1 VIAGALFYYQ
11 RQWWFNRLLTRIR
24 RLRQPKYLF
33 GAIVGGLYF
42 YWDIFRALGR
52 GGRGVPISPEYHDLA
67 QAIAA
72 LVLLVMVLLAWIL
85 PNSRAALAFTEAEV
99 AFLFPA
105 PIGRRTLIHFKL
117 LKSQTVILFSA
128 IFMTLIGRSWGAGN
142 PVIRT
147 VGWWVVFSTLNLHS
161 LGCSFARTMLLDR
174 GISNWLR
181 RILVLGAVVVMVAGI
196 ILWFGRTLPMP
207 PTMNE
212 GEAGSKS
219 LVSYANEVL
228 QSGPLPYVLLPFRL
242 VVAPSFAANAGQFII
257 ALGPA
262 LIVMALLYGWVIRSN
277 VAFEEASVELS
288 RKTAER
294 IAAVR
299 SGNWQAA
306 RKPKKAGRS
315 PFPLRPTGLPAVALF
330 WKNLTSAGS
339 LVTARIWVFLVWIVV
354 FGGFMLQSQ
363 AKQSRGVGAAL
374 AFLALMLAAFSLLS
388 GPQMLRNDLRQDLPA
403 TDVLKMFP
411 MPGWQVVLGEILA
424 PAAILAGVQWLLLL
438 VALMLFP
445 NHFGLFPNHFGAGSS
460 TLGERTSFALA
471 AAIILPCVD
480 LIAMLIPNA
489 AVMFFPAWFQLGKD
503 GPRGFETTGQQL
515 ILMFGQ
521 LLVLVLSLLPA
532 AAAFAIVYFLSSR
545 LLPSALSVLLGSPV
559 AAVCLLI
566 EAGIGIRL
574 LGGVFERF
582 DLSGELLQQG

>member
-1 VIAGALFYYQ
+1 MIAGALFYYQ
-11 RQWWFNRLLTRIR
+11 RHWWRNRLLTRVR

-42 YWDIFRALGR
+42 YWYIFHALGS
-52 GGRGVPISPEYHDLA
+52 GGRGVRFSPEHQDMA

-72 LVLLVMVLLAWIL
+72 LFLLVAVLLAWIL
-85 PNSRAALAFTEAEV
+85 PHSRAALSFTEAEV

-117 LKSQTVILFSA
+117 LKSQSVIFFSA
-128 IFMTLIGRSWGAGN
+128 IFMTLIGRSWGGGN

-147 VGWWVVFSTLNLHS
+147 LGWWVVFATLNLHS
-161 LGCSFARTMLLDR
+161 LGSSFARTRLMDR
-174 GISNWLR
+174 GLSNWLR
-181 RILVLGAVVVMVAGI
+181 RILVLGVAGIMAAGI
-196 ILWFGRTLPMP
+196 ILWLRYTVPPPPPVSGRTTDISWL
-207 PTMNE
+207 
-212 GEAGSKS
+212 GR
-219 LVSYANEVL
+219 YANEIL
-228 QSGPLPYVLLPFRL
+228 HSGPLPYVLFPFRL
-242 VVAPSFAANAGQFII
+242 VVAPCFAANAGQFLL

-262 LIVMALLYGWVIRSN
+262 LAVMALLYWWVIRSN

-315 PFPLRPTGLPAVALF
+315 PFQLRPSGLPAVALF
-330 WKNLTSAGS
+330 WKNLTSAGR
-339 LVTARIWVFLVWIVV
+339 LITARVWMFLVWIVI
-354 FGGFMLQSQ
+354 FGGFLLQSHTKQ
-363 AKQSRGVGAAL
+363 AGGLGAAL
-374 AFLALMLAAFSLLS
+374 AFLALGLAAISLFW

-411 MPGWQVVLGEILA
+411 MPGWQVVLGEVLA
-424 PAAILAGVQWLLLL
+424 PAAILAGVQWLLIL
-438 VALMLFP
+438 VGLILFP
-445 NHFGLFPNHFGAGSS
+445 DRFGNYS
-460 TLGERTSFALA
+460 TTPGQRISFALA
-471 AAIILPCVD
+471 AAIVLPCVD

-489 AVMFFPAWFQLGKD
+489 AVLFFPAWFQLGKD

-515 ILMFGQ
+515 ILMIGQ
-521 LLVLVLSLLPA
+521 LLVLALSLAPA
-532 AAAFAIVYFLSSR
+532 AAAFTVVFFLTSR
-545 LLPSALSVLLGSPV
+545 LLPSTLSVLLGGAV
-559 AAVCLLI
+559 ASVFLLI

-582 DLSGELLQQG
+582 DLSGEVLQQG

>member
-1 VIAGALFYYQ
+1 MIAGALFYYQ
-11 RQWWFNRLLTRIR
+11 RHWWRNRLLTRVR

-42 YWDIFRALGR
+42 YWYFFRTLGR
-52 GGRGVPISPEYHDLA
+52 GGRGVRISPEHQDMA

-85 PNSRAALAFTEAEV
+85 PHARAALSFTEAEV

-117 LKSQTVILFSA
+117 LKSQAVIFFSA
-128 IFMTLIGRSWGAGN
+128 IFMTLIGRSWGGGN
-142 PVIRT
+142 PVIRAL
-147 VGWWVVFSTLNLHS
+147 GWWVVFATLNLHS
-161 LGCSFARTMLLDR
+161 LGSSFARTMLMDR
-174 GISNWLR
+174 GLSNWQR
-181 RILVLGAVVVMVAGI
+181 RILVLGAVGLMATGI
-196 ILWFGRTLPMP
+196 ILWLHYTVPPPPMAGETTDFSWLGR
-207 PTMNE
+207 
-212 GEAGSKS
+212 
-219 LVSYANEVL
+219 YADEIL
-228 QSGPLPYVLLPFRL
+228 HSGPLPYVLFPFRL
-242 VVAPSFAANAGQFII
+242 VVAPCFAANAGQFLI

-262 LIVMALLYGWVIRSN
+262 LVVLGLLYWWVIRSN

-288 RKTAER
+288 QKTAER

-306 RKPKKAGRS
+306 RKSKKAGRS
-315 PFPLRPTGLPAVALF
+315 PFRLRPGGLPAVALF

-339 LVTARIWVFLVWIVV
+339 LVTARAWMFLVWIVI

-363 AKQSRGVGAAL
+363 TRQAGGLGAAL
-374 AFLALMLAAFSLLS
+374 AFLALVLAALSLFW

-411 MPGWQVVLGEILA
+411 MPGWQVVLGEVLA
-424 PAAILAGVQWLLLL
+424 PAAILAAVQWLLLL
-438 VALMLFP
+438 VGLILFP
-445 NHFGLFPNHFGAGSS
+445 DRFNDYST
-460 TLGERTSFALA
+460 TLGQRISFALA
-471 AAIILPCVD
+471 AAIVLPCVD

-489 AVMFFPAWFQLGKD
+489 AVLFFPAWFQLGKD

-521 LLVLVLSLLPA
+521 LLVLVLSLAPA
-532 AAAFAIVYFLSSR
+532 AAAFAVVYFLSMH
-545 LLPSALSVLLGSPV
+545 LLPAAFSVLLGGAI
-559 AAVCLLI
+559 AAVFLLI

-582 DLSGELLQQG
+582 DLSGEVLQTE

>member
-11 RQWWFNRLLTRIR
+11 RHWWRNRLLTRIR

-42 YWDIFRALGR
+42 YWYIFRALGR
-52 GGRGVPISPEYHDLA
+52 GGPGVRFSPEHQDLV

-72 LVLLVMVLLAWIL
+72 AGLFVAVLLAWIL
-85 PNSRAALAFTEAEV
+85 PQSRAALSFTEAEV

-105 PIGRRTLIHFKL
+105 PIGRKTLIHFKL

-128 IFMTLIGRSWGAGN
+128 IFMMLIGQSWGGGN

-147 VGWWVVFSTLNLHS
+147 LGWWVVFATMNLHS
-161 LGCSFARTMLLDR
+161 IGCSFARTMLMDC

-181 RILVLGAVVVMVAGI
+181 RAFVLGTVGLMAAGI
-196 ILWFGRTLPMP
+196 ILWVRYTVP
-207 PTMNE
+207 PPPHLIKGTTD
-212 GEAGSKS
+212 STW
-219 LVSYANEVL
+219 LWRYADEIA
-228 QSGPLPYVLLPFRL
+228 QSGPLPYVLFPFRL
-242 VVAPSFAANAGQFII
+242 VVAPSFAANAGQFLI

-262 LIVMALLYGWVIRSN
+262 LAVVGLLYWWVIRSN

-315 PFPLRPTGLPAVALF
+315 PFHLRPTGLPAVALF

-339 LVTARIWVFLVWIVV
+339 MVRARVLVFLVWMVIFAG
-354 FGGFMLQSQ
+354 FGLHSQ
-363 AKQSRGVGAAL
+363 TKQAGGLGAGL
-374 AFLALMLAAFSLLS
+374 AFLALVLAGLSLFW
-388 GPQMLRNDLRQDLPA
+388 GPQMLRNDLRQDLLA

-411 MPGWQVVLGEILA
+411 LPGWQVVLGEVLA
-424 PAAILAGVQWLLLL
+424 PAAILAAVQWLLLL
-438 VALMLFP
+438 VALILFP
-445 NHFGLFPNHFGAGSS
+445 DRFNDYST
-460 TLGERTSFALA
+460 TLGARISFALA
-471 AAIILPCVD
+471 AAIVLPCVD

-489 AVMFFPAWFQLGKD
+489 AVLFFPAWFQLGKD

-521 LLVLVLSLLPA
+521 LLVLALSLAPA
-532 AAAFAIVYFLSSR
+532 AAAFIIVFLLTSH
-545 LLPSALSVLLGSPV
+545 LLPSALSVLLGGAV
-559 AAVCLLI
+559 AAVFLLI

-582 DLSGELLQQG
+582 DLSGEVLREG

>member
-1 VIAGALFYYQ
+1 MKARAPHD
-11 RQWWFNRLLTRIR
+11 RRRHWWRNRLLTRVR

-42 YWDIFRALGR
+42 YWYFFRTLGR
-52 GGRGVPISPEYHDLA
+52 GGRGVRFSPEQQDMA

-72 LVLLVMVLLAWIL
+72 LVLLILVLLAWIL
-85 PNSRAALAFTEAEV
+85 PHSRAALSFTEAEV

-117 LKSQTVILFSA
+117 LKSQAVIFLSA
-128 IFMTLIGRSWGAGN
+128 IFMTLIGRSWGGGN
-142 PVIRT
+142 PVRCAL
-147 VGWWVVFSTLNLHS
+147 GWWVVFATLNLHS
-161 LGCSFARTMLLDR
+161 LGCSFARTRLMDR
-174 GISNWLR
+174 GLSNWWR
-181 RILVLGAVVVMVAGI
+181 RIFILGAVGLMAAGI
-196 ILWFGRTLPMP
+196 IFWLRYTVPPPPPITGETTDFSLTGR
-207 PTMNE
+207 
-212 GEAGSKS
+212 
-219 LVSYANEVL
+219 YANEYANQIL
-228 QSGPLPYVLLPFRL
+228 HSGPLPYLLLPFRL
-242 VVAPSFAANAGQFII
+242 VVAPSFAANAGQFLI

-262 LIVMALLYGWVIRSN
+262 LIVMGLLYWWVIRSN

-294 IAAVR
+294 MAAIR

-315 PFPLRPTGLPAVALF
+315 PFLLRPTGLPAVALF

-339 LVTARIWVFLVWIVV
+339 LVTARVWIFLVWFVV
-354 FGGFMLQSQ
+354 FAGFMLQSQ
-363 AKQSRGVGAAL
+363 MRQAGGLGAEL
-374 AFLALMLAAFSLLS
+374 AFFALMLAGLSLFW

-411 MPGWQVVLGEILA
+411 MPGWQVVLGEVLA
-424 PAAILAGVQWLLLL
+424 PAAILAAVQWLLLL
-438 VALMLFP
+438 VALILFP
-445 NHFGLFPNHFGAGSS
+445 NRFNDYS
-460 TLGERTSFALA
+460 TTPGQRISFAMA
-471 AAIILPCVD
+471 AAIVLPCVD

-489 AVMFFPAWFQLGKD
+489 AVLFFPAWFQLGKD

-521 LLVLVLSLLPA
+521 LLVLALSLAPA
-532 AAAFAIVYFLSSR
+532 AAAFAVVYWISSH
-545 LLPSALSVLLGSPV
+545 LLPSALSVLLGGAV
-559 AAVCLLI
+559 AAALLLI

-582 DLSGELLQQG
+582 DLSGEVLQQG